1 MESKNINKISIDIP
15 NYTGPLE
22 VLLDLAKTQK
32 VDLAQISI
40 TKLADQFLEF
50 IKNNQNINL
59 ETASEFLLMATWL
72 AYLKSKLLLPEDD
85 DEDFKALEVA
95 EKLKLQLKKLE
106 LIRILSDQM
115 LKKKRLGVHIFIRG
129 MKGGIRS
136 INTPVYDVTLY
147 ELLKTYST
155 MQMQKTF
162 QNISIPKLPVFT
174 TEEGIKQIKNNLDK
188 IKDWKDIIE
197 LIPKFYFENKMKR
210 SGIAGIFAA
219 SLELTKEGAI
229 LLSQEKGFNKLMIKN
244 LKMKN
249 NKNNIIDFPASPTKL
264 ERQVEAILFAAS
276 EPLDIET
283 IEKRVQTTNNLKNSR
298 KSSSNI

>member
-1 MESKNINKISIDIP
+1 MESKNINKISINIP

-229 LLSQEKGFNKLMIKN
+229 LISQEKGFNKLMIK
-244 LKMKN
+244 
-249 NKNNIIDFPASPTKL
+249 
-264 ERQVEAILFAAS
+264 
-276 EPLDIET
+276 
-283 IEKRVQTTNNLKNSR
+283 
-298 KSSSNI
+298 KS

>member
-1 MESKNINKISIDIP
+1 MESKNINKISINIP

-95 EKLKLQLKKLE
+95 KKLKLQLKKLE

-147 ELLKTYST
+147 ELLKTYSN

-229 LLSQEKGFNKLMIKN
+229 LISQEKGFNKLMIK
-244 LKMKN
+244 
-249 NKNNIIDFPASPTKL
+249 
-264 ERQVEAILFAAS
+264 
-276 EPLDIET
+276 
-283 IEKRVQTTNNLKNSR
+283 
-298 KSSSNI
+298 KS